1 MQKVKQRR
9 LRNKLSSAIK
19 LIHEI
24 KDTKTNG
31 VEISENE
38 KNLLSAVINIM
49 KDNVKMR
56 NLQEGRK
63 NHLELQRENS
73 KMCLVM
79 NCALRKNNNYNI
91 NKTKRLIKTQFQKQ

>member
-38 KNLLSAVINIM
+38 KNLLSAVIDIM

-63 NHLELQRENS
+63 INLELQRENS
-73 KMCLVM
+73 KLCLVM
-79 NCALRKNNNYNI
+79 
-91 NKTKRLIKTQFQKQ
+91 

>member
-38 KNLLSAVINIM
+38 KNLLSAVIDIM

-63 NHLELQRENS
+63 KNLELQRENS

-79 NCALRKNNNYNI
+79 
-91 NKTKRLIKTQFQKQ
+91 

>member
-1 MQKVKQRR
+1 M
-9 LRNKLSSAIK
+9 

-24 KDTKTNG
+24 KYTKTNG

-38 KNLLSAVINIM
+38 KNLLSAVIDIM

-63 NHLELQRENS
+63 NNLELQRENS

-79 NCALRKNNNYNI
+79 
-91 NKTKRLIKTQFQKQ
+91 